1 MAKMFP
7 NHPNLIGGYAPIQM
21 ECDAPDL
28 IVQGEVPRELA
39 TAYLD
44 HRVPFGFHGNWKGAA

>member
-1 MAKMFP
+1 LIAANPLSEAVMAKMFP

-28 IVQGEVPRELA
+28 IAKCRA
-39 TAYLD
+39 S
-44 HRVPFGFHGNWKGAA
+44 